1 MSGHLCRTDIR
12 VRNLKWWVVLAFV
25 VGAVVWLELFVRWPL
40 ESVVLLAAVG
50 GWWDYQRRRA
60 KLRPPG
66 L

>member
-1 MSGHLCRTDIR
+1 MAVAKCRADIG
-12 VRNLKWWVVLAFV
+12 VRNVNWWAVLAV
-25 VGAVVWLELFVRWPL
+25 LVGAVVWLLLFLEWPV

-60 KLRPPG
+60 KLKPPG